1 MLRRVFATVLRWAY
15 RRSRREA
22 VEQMKK
28 LMAIVCGAAL
38 LIAMFSATIASGPE
52 PPDFFEDWEI
62 KKILTP
68 QSYVWLIVA
77 NPGSAGTIRAVA
89 LAVRPTDMGLI
100 GYKYFEN
107 GRPRSFSYS
116 VEKEKI
122 VETELTEEQI
132 KRCLECHKYGRYVR
146 EVPPGDVGREVGAQG
161 SAR

>member
-1 MLRRVFATVLRWAY
+1 
-15 RRSRREA
+15 
-22 VEQMKK
+22 MKK

-38 LIAMFSATIASGPE
+38 LIAMFSVTIASGPE
-52 PPDFFEDWEI
+52 PPNFFAEWEI

-68 QSYVWLIVA
+68 QSYVWVIVA
-77 NPGSAGTIRAVA
+77 NPTSAGTTRAVA
-89 LAVRPTDMGLI
+89 LAVRPQNMQLV

-122 VETELTEEQI
+122 VETELTEEQT
-132 KRCLECHKYGRYVR
+132 KQCLECHKYGRYVC
-146 EVPPGDVGREVGAQG
+146 EVPFGDAGAEVGAQS